1 MAAWLTVTL
10 LTEAHA
16 PDKTTAAFAA
26 DLSNWLPKLVDAASG
41 IKLLSCWAC
50 KLPLLLLLLW
60 CDGLDTDP
68 WPLSRSCQ
76 CSVIRIVFI
85 CVPIKKNCDLFHW
98 SWWPKTTG
106 NNVLKPKPEHLINFR
121 FFFLLYYLLFTN
133 NFKQTVAWDD
143 SVTCSTIYIVVETL
157 AKENNWTSFLSNAV
171 EGVESIFVA
180 LGKKINLKIL
190 K

>member
-1 MAAWLTVTL
+1 MDSARLRVQIWPSWLGSWIGCCWWMAAWLTVTL

-26 DLSNWLPKLVDAASG
+26 DLSNWLPTLVDAASG

-98 SWWPKTTG
+98 SWPKTTG
-106 NNVLKPKPEHLINFR
+106 NNVLKPKPGLLINFR
-121 FFFLLYYLLFTN
+121 FFFPSLLF
-133 NFKQTVAWDD
+133 V
-143 SVTCSTIYIVVETL
+143 IYNQFQANCCL
-157 AKENNWTSFLSNAV
+157 RRLCHM
-171 EGVESIFVA
+171 
-180 LGKKINLKIL
+180 
-190 K
+190 